1 MNFKNKVDNIIN
13 DNVLFLLKN
22 LKKEVKN
29 NEELKD
35 NINNL
40 IFYHESIYVKP
51 KNSYESDIFERL
63 NKIDEYIYKKSWNKL
78 SKEQK
83 KVKIVEFMNSFFIH
97 KLDNVDNIKQKILK
111 DLSINKLNSVNNVL
125 YDSFSCKIIKINK
138 LEYNKSTHKYIY
150 NT

>member
-83 KVKIVEFMNSFFIH
+83 KVKIV
-97 KLDNVDNIKQKILK
+97 
-111 DLSINKLNSVNNVL
+111 
-125 YDSFSCKIIKINK
+125 
-138 LEYNKSTHKYIY
+138 
-150 NT
+150 

>member
-13 DNVLFLLKN
+13 DNVLFLLEN

-29 NEELKD
+29 NDELKD
-35 NINNL
+35 SINNL
-40 IFYHESIYVKP
+40 IFYHESMYVKP
-51 KNSYESDIFERL
+51 KNNYESDIFERL

-97 KLDNVDNIKQKILK
+97 KLDNVDDIKQKILK

-138 LEYNKSTHKYIY
+138 LEYNKSTPKYIY